1 MQWIIYLA
9 SGVAGFFLAFL
20 LTWLFKSSSYAV
32 KEIVVHGDVDSI
44 GAKVAQALESLS
56 LGNLEKEVV
65 QDYSVTIN
73 GKPVNG
79 YRFRIHSGS
88 YEEIVQ
94 VRADT
99 THPNSKA
106 VKITVVGKNKK
117 SLIKYLQSKL

>member
-9 SGVAGFFLAFL
+9 SCVVGFFSAFL
-20 LTWLFKSSSYAV
+20 LALLFKSSSYAV

-65 QDYSVTIN
+65 QDYSVSIN

-79 YRFRIHSGS
+79 YRFRIHSGP
-88 YEEIVQ
+88 YEEFVQ
-94 VRADT
+94 VRADIT
-99 THPNSKA
+99 YPVSKA

>member
-44 GAKVAQALESLS
+44 GAKVAQTLESLS

-65 QDYSVTIN
+65 QDYSVSIN

-79 YRFRIHSGS
+79 YRFRIHSGP

-99 THPNSKA
+99 MYPNSKA

-117 SLIKYLQSKL
+117 TLIKYLQSKL

>member
-32 KEIVVHGDVDSI
+32 KEIVVHEDIDSI

-65 QDYSVTIN
+65 QDYSVSIN

-79 YRFRIHSGS
+79 YRFRIHSGP

-99 THPNSKA
+99 TYP
-106 VKITVVGKNKK
+106 T
-117 SLIKYLQSKL
+117 QKLLRLVLLVRTRKV

>member
-9 SGVAGFFLAFL
+9 SGVAGFFSAFL
-20 LTWLFKSSSYAV
+20 LVWLFKSSSYAV

-65 QDYSVTIN
+65 QDYSVSIN

-79 YRFRIHSGS
+79 YRFRIHSEP

-94 VRADT
+94 VRADIT
-99 THPNSKA
+99 YPNSKA
-106 VKITVVGKNKK
+106 VKISVVSKNKK

>member
-9 SGVAGFFLAFL
+9 SGVVGFFSAFL
-20 LTWLFKSSSYAV
+20 LTWLFKSSSYTV

-65 QDYSVTIN
+65 QDCSVSIN

-79 YRFRIHSGS
+79 YRFRIHSGP

-94 VRADT
+94 VRADIT
-99 THPNSKA
+99 YPVSKT

>member
-1 MQWIIYLA
+1 MLWIIYLA
-9 SGVAGFFLAFL
+9 SGVVGFFLAFL
-20 LTWLFKSSSYAV
+20 LAWLFKSSSYAV

-65 QDYSVTIN
+65 QDYSVSIN

-79 YRFRIHSGS
+79 YRFRIHSGP

-99 THPNSKA
+99 TYPASKA
-106 VKITVVGKNKK
+106 VKISVVSKNKK

>member
-32 KEIVVHGDVDSI
+32 KEIVVHGDIDSI

-65 QDYSVTIN
+65 QDYSVSIN

-79 YRFRIHSGS
+79 YRFRIHSGP

-94 VRADT
+94 VRVDIT
-99 THPNSKA
+99 YSNSKA
-106 VKITVVGKNKK
+106 IKISVVGKNKK

>member
-9 SGVAGFFLAFL
+9 SGVVGFFSAFL
-20 LTWLFKSSSYAV
+20 PALLFKSSSYAV

-65 QDYSVTIN
+65 QDYSVSIN

-79 YRFRIHSGS
+79 YRFRIHSGP

-99 THPNSKA
+99 TYPASKA
-106 VKITVVGKNKK
+106 VKISIVGKNKK
-117 SLIKYLQSKL
+117 SLIKCLRSKL

>member
-65 QDYSVTIN
+65 QDYSVSIN

-79 YRFRIHSGS
+79 YRFRIHSGP

-99 THPNSKA
+99 MYPNSKA

-117 SLIKYLQSKL
+117 TLIKYLQSKL